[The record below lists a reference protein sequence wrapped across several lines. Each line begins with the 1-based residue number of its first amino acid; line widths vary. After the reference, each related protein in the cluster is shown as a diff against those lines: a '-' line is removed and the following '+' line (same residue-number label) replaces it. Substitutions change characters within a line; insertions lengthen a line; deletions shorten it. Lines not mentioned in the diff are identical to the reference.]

1 MTDFQDLL
9 SSPQFMMGLGLLAN
23 RGNFSGGLLGAQ
35 FANQQQ
41 LMAQKKAQQEARN
54 QFLQGLA
61 PEQQA
66 YAQAF
71 PNQFGQA
78 YGNQM
83 FAAPK
88 DRKVIQGADGFNYY
102 QDTGE
107 RVLPGVKRNQPPTSA
122 MQNYQYLLGQ
132 GVSPQVAQERAFGKM
147 TINTGN
153 QQLPTEAEIL
163 REDTLSR
170 AGEARDF
177 IKGVMD
183 VGYDARG
190 KMAEY
195 DRALTL
201 LETVQTGPFQ
211 ENLMAAKRMASQIGL
226 DVDLSKVSSAEEL
239 RVLLGNEVMSRVGE
253 TKGAI
258 SEKEMDL
265 FIQYS
270 ANFGNTPEGN
280 RKILEFKKAKA
291 TRDMELMKIV
301 RDMRKSGKTSPEI
314 QEAVMDYVNE
324 HDISSMLQA
333 EEKPQDVTKRV
344 NWSDL

>member
-88 DRKVIQGADGFNYY
+88 DRKVIQGADGF
-102 QDTGE
+102 
-107 RVLPGVKRNQPPTSA
+107 
-122 MQNYQYLLGQ
+122 NYQYLLGQ